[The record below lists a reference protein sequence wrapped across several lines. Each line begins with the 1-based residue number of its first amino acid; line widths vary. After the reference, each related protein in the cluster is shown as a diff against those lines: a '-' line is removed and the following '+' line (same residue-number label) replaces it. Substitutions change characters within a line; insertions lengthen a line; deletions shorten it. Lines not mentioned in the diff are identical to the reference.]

1 MKTSVR
7 SGQGASAGHTY
18 RAPECTRPTPA
29 FSPFTRFLAFPSWLC
44 APRPAGRPGVQSEKP
59 PPAAPSPAR
68 VPSPQHANARS
79 TKLPSLAALVGRL
92 PYPSPLGSVSQLRPG
107 GSHRLSAFQA
117 SARDGAWEPA
127 GSRPSEK
134 ALSPPVLLSGAPAP
148 SRAPRAGVA
157 LRPSLHKSP
166 FTFSPINLTPER
178 PTLGERQSRKVTSI
192 TRNPEMPLAAVPTRP
207 PEKPPLTAR
216 PASTLW
222 GGFRSTRQL
231 FFFFLEISLFNI
243 LNT

>member
-7 SGQGASAGHTY
+7 SGQGVSAGHTY

-92 PYPSPLGSVSQLRPG
+92 PYPSPLGSVSQLRSG

-117 SARDGAWEPA
+117 SARDGAWKPA
-127 GSRPSEK
+127 GSRPSEN
-134 ALSPPVLLSGAPAP
+134 ALSPPVLLSGRPLPAE
-148 SRAPRAGVA
+148 PRGPG
-157 LRPSLHKSP
+157 LS
-166 FTFSPINLTPER
+166 
-178 PTLGERQSRKVTSI
+178 
-192 TRNPEMPLAAVPTRP
+192 
-207 PEKPPLTAR
+207 
-216 PASTLW
+216 
-222 GGFRSTRQL
+222 
-231 FFFFLEISLFNI
+231 
-243 LNT
+243 